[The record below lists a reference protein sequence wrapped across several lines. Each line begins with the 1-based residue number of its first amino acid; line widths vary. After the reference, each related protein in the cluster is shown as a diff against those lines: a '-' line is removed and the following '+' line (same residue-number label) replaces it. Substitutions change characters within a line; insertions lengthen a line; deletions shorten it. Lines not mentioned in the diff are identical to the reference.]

1 MPAQDDLANPAAGA
15 SAMTGSE
22 SPSWWES
29 RSSGELQAIVHRG
42 VQGGDMFFAAVGEME
57 RRARNADSARSAQ
70 EKQASEAAELRRRK
84 ISLTLLA
91 VALTALAV
99 MRILDFF

>member
-1 MPAQDDLANPAAGA
+1 MTAQDDLAYPAAGA
-15 SAMTGSE
+15 PAMTSLE
-22 SPSWWES
+22 SPNWWES

-42 VQGGDMFFAAVGEME
+42 VQGGEMFFAAVGEME
-57 RRARNADSARSAQ
+57 RRARDAESARSV
-70 EKQASEAAELRRRK
+70 EKRRAFEAAELKRRK